1 MKITESRLRQM
12 AIEELQ
18 LMVENGEIDEGFMG
32 RMATRAKAGV
42 AGLGGKIKGAA
53 QRGVGKLAGAA
64 GMEKVAAQAQKTGEK
79 TSAAASKKSDAI
91 KVVNTVQ
98 GHLKALMTDLEKL
111 GVDVTQAGVKGPIGK
126 LTNLAKTGKLAKAAG
141 MAEPA
146 AAAPAADRECD
157 QICRHAAGGGRR
169 HHALGSACRSKRAD
183 HRVGHGGGIVRG
195 KR

>member
-111 GVDVTQAGVKGPIGK
+111 GVDVTQAGVKGPINQ
-126 LTNLAKTGKLAKAAG
+126 LTKLAKTGRLAKTAG
-141 MAEPA
+141 MEEPA
-146 AAAPAADRECD
+146 AAAPAAPSTSTSTPRS
-157 QICRHAAGGGRR
+157 AA
-169 HHALGSACRSKRAD
+169 A
-183 HRVGHGGGIVRG
+183 
-195 KR
+195 